1 MRKSYNK
8 ILQGISVADVQIDNF
23 DKDTSIA
30 PDEKVVNETT
40 AANALTSEAKKEV
53 NIEDTI
59 PKIVTKKSR
68 RKRKEATTTKVS
80 GRRFRGKDY
89 TSTRIRKDLM
99 GLLKLLFD
107 EMTSVEIMDFLAI
120 QHLEKNQKLLTQKVI
135 GVKLKK

>member
-1 MRKSYNK
+1 MRKNYNK

-23 DKDTSIA
+23 DEDTSTT

-40 AANALTSEAKKEV
+40 ETNILTTEEKVA
-53 NIEDTI
+53 NIEDTS
-59 PKIVTKKSR
+59 VTKKR
-68 RKRKEATTTKVS
+68 GRKRKEETTAKIS

-120 QHLEKNQKLLTQKVI
+120 QHLEKNQKLLTQKMVGI
-135 GVKLKK
+135 KLKK